1 MARRVLVLALA
12 LAACGCGSRCKTVAA
27 VRTALT
33 SRVGAPNRGTD
44 VEVSVPL
51 ARANAVIEDLLKQ
64 QPLTVPLDVPDLGLV
79 DITMGPLSATVSS
92 LVLQPGPPGR
102 LRFAVRL
109 RIDDPQQEVTTIVA
123 TAEVEPM
130 LTRANG
136 AAEIAIGLGPE
147 NVLQLRPELGPDA
160 TAKLGGAVT
169 RWLPTKLAGKLPQ
182 ALVDAAANKLGG
194 HLTGAVWSALQK
206 TLLVRLGELTKV
218 RLRLPDVPVSHV
230 EIHSVTS
237 PELLVV
243 TILSDLPVRAG
254 LRSVVVPSAEV
265 TVRISGSAA
274 AELANWAID
283 SGHAPQWYTRSLN
296 PSPHGEYRPRFDFI
310 PGSSHPLKVYALQER
325 HGCSYFRVGVRAK
338 LAMKGRDLVVTAT
351 DRDLE
356 AMAANP
362 ALEAAAW
369 VKYFVTGAIDESKKV
384 AAHTRLSIGGRTL
397 LTQVISADL
406 ANNELAFGL
415 QFSAGPPATAAR

>member
-160 TAKLGGAVT
+160 TAKLGG
-169 RWLPTKLAGKLPQ
+169 
-182 ALVDAAANKLGG
+182 AANKLGG